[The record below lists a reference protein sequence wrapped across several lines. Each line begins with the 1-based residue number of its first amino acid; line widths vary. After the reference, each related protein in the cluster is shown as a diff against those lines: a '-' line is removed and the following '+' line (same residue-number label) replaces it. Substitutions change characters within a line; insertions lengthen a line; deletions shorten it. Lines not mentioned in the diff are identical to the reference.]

1 MVPLLSLNCS
11 TLLCYFVSAAPE
23 HQNPL
28 FKIYVVRPEDWL
40 VNKYY
45 VNVHITR
52 ERERERRHNKVIYQ
66 PVCLKIKAICLPY
79 PCMLNTI
86 ELQRVIT

>member
-1 MVPLLSLNCS
+1 MLSWVGSIVVPTGLSCS

-52 ERERERRHNKVIYQ
+52 ERERDGTTKLFISPSV
-66 PVCLKIKAICLPY
+66 
-79 PCMLNTI
+79 
-86 ELQRVIT
+86 